1 MRYRSVQK
9 DIKDRHIVR
18 NYLLTLDEVNLV
30 AIETWVSSSIVKD
43 ALSGLRQFL
52 ATESPLQNDE
62 K

>member
-30 AIETWVSSSIVKD
+30 AIKTWVSSSTVKD

>member
-30 AIETWVSSSIVKD
+30 AIKTWVSSSTVKD
-43 ALSGLRQFL
+43 VLSGLRQFL